1 MNKISLGIYLGH
13 IYESMKDNS
22 RFLITMGFVSIVVV
36 MILLSAFSLSK
47 FRSVKQAMTTLVE
60 QTNAKTRAANN
71 MRDTIRTRSLAL
83 KNMQLET
90 DIFKRD
96 NIYMDFIN
104 YAARYRK
111 ARKNLQSFIMDTEEI
126 SILKEL
132 NLGARLSQ
140 PINLEAAELL
150 MTDNSDKE
158 LDSILEEAE
167 MLQKNVF
174 YLLDELV
181 DLENKY
187 SDKALLQVN
196 RNYKETQFLL
206 LAMIMV
212 AIIIS
217 LIVAIMVIK
226 NVGIKNEKIA
236 YQATHDSLTGLINRD
251 AFETELINALKQIEV
266 KHHESILFYM
276 DLDHFKIVNDTC
288 GHVAGDHLLKKL
300 PILFEK
306 HIRKH
311 DSLARLGG
319 DEFGLL
325 LEDCNLKNAKKIAKN
340 IQQEVEEFNF
350 HWDNKAFKIGVSI
363 GLVSLES
370 HHLDIYELLAEA
382 DVACYAA
389 KDRGGNTVQ
398 VYDSNNL
405 KIIEKHGQMHW
416 MSDITSALKNDY
428 FLLYFQPI
436 CPLNNTGKHE
446 NYYEVLLRYRDKS
459 GQILPPASLL
469 SAAERFGTI
478 GEVDRWVIKNAFKWM
493 ANCHQIDNVKLSI
506 NLSGKS
512 LSDENIFNFIKEHL
526 VANKISPHDIIFEI
540 TETAAIG
547 SIDAAK
553 NLMNQL
559 KRVGCRFALDDFG
572 SGLSSFA
579 YLKNL
584 PADILKIDGS
594 FIRNIADNPID
605 YAMVKS
611 IHEIGK
617 IMGMLTVAEF
627 VESEEILEKLHEIGI
642 DYAQGY
648 AIAKPMKE
656 AVVINV
662 P

>member
-1 MNKISLGIYLGH
+1 
-13 IYESMKDNS
+13 MKDNS
-22 RFLITMGFVSIVVV
+22 RLIITIGFTSIVVV
-36 MILLSAFSLSK
+36 MILLSVFSLSK
-47 FRSVKQAMTTLVE
+47 FRSVKQTMTTLVE
-60 QTNAKTRAANN
+60 QTNVKTRAANT

-83 KNMQLET
+83 KNMRLEK

-96 NIYMDFIN
+96 KLYIDFIN
-104 YAARYRK
+104 YATRYRE
-111 ARKNLQSFIMDTEEI
+111 ARNNLQNFIMDTEEA
-126 SILKEL
+126 SILNEL
-132 NLGARLSQ
+132 NMGARLSQ

-150 MTDNSDKE
+150 MVENPEKE
-158 LDSILEEAE
+158 LDIILAEAE
-167 MLQKNVF
+167 ILQKNVF

-181 DLENKY
+181 ELENKY

-196 RNYKETQFLL
+196 RNYKEMQFLL
-206 LAMIMV
+206 LTMIIL

-217 LIVAIMVIK
+217 FIVALMVIK

-251 AFETELINALKQIEV
+251 AFETELINALKQVGI
-266 KHHESILFYM
+266 KQHESILFYM
-276 DLDHFKIVNDTC
+276 DLDCFKIVNDTC
-288 GHVAGDHLLKKL
+288 GHIAGDQLLKKL

-325 LEDCNLKNAKKIAKN
+325 LEDCNLENAKKIANN
-340 IQQEVEEFNF
+340 IQQEVEAFNF
-350 HWDNKAFKIGVSI
+350 HWENKAFSIGVSI
-363 GLVSLES
+363 GLVSLDS

-389 KDRGGNTVQ
+389 KDKGGNTVQ
-398 VYDSNNL
+398 VYDSNNK

-416 MSDITSALKNDY
+416 MSDISSALKNDH
-428 FLLYFQPI
+428 FMLYFQPI
-436 CPLNNTGKHE
+436 YPLNIIGKHD
-446 NYYEVLLRYRDKS
+446 NYFEVLLRYRDKS

-493 ANCHQIDNVKLSI
+493 ANCHQINNVKLSI

-526 VANKISPHDIIFEI
+526 VVNKINPHDIIFEI

-584 PADILKIDGS
+584 PVDILKIDGS

-605 YAMVKS
+605 FAMVKS

-617 IMGMLTVAEF
+617 IMGMVTIAEF
-627 VESEEILEKLHEIGI
+627 VETDEIVDKLREIGV

-648 AIAKPMKE
+648 AIAKPTSE
-656 AVVINV
+656 AVVIINI
-662 P
+662 PNTT